1 MLTGLTT
8 AFTCTWEHHVC
19 VKPLLCLSRLESERH
34 FQLHLKLPQA
44 QQLLYKSEWPKR
56 NTRKA

>member
-8 AFTCTWEHHVC
+8 AFTCTWERHVR
-19 VKPLLCLSRLESERH
+19 VKPPLCLSRLESERQ

-44 QQLLYKSEWPKR
+44 QQLLYKSE
-56 NTRKA
+56 